1 MRCFAEATQALCGT
15 NPPDCFPFFFR
26 NAMSLKNL
34 ILLFSVWS
42 IKEGR
47 ELKQIDAG
55 AAVACLGITPD
66 GRMLTVGTKT
76 KQDNFRIWLRDLT

>member
-1 MRCFAEATQALCGT
+1 
-15 NPPDCFPFFFR
+15 
-26 NAMSLKNL
+26 MSLKDL
-34 ILLFSVWS
+34 VSICSVWS

-55 AAVACLGITPD
+55 AAVACLGITSD

-76 KQDNFRIWLRDLT
+76 KEDNFRIWLRDLT